1 MSGRKPCHG
10 LQTVLHTVLMAIL
23 LVIVSVPVT
32 VAANPAETDTIR
44 ALISA
49 LEDPEA
55 RERLLDSLRSLPE
68 IESAQTAPET
78 TKEPAT
84 VSLPRQ
90 IAQFTQQVAEGSVTE
105 VRNQVAMAREILG
118 SLRDANWVAFGL
130 ALLDLAI
137 VIAVTVGVF
146 LLLRRFARPL
156 FTALD
161 QWVLGSNRTMVL
173 LRTVPAV
180 LVAALVDLLV
190 VVLAWGAGYG
200 LALFV
205 LGDAGVMD
213 TRHSLFLNAFLLIEV
228 TKAAL
233 RLLFASRYQGLRVL
247 PMAGEEAA
255 YWNAWLSRMVGF
267 IGYGLLLI
275 VPIVNV
281 HVTAAAG
288 RSVGL
293 LVMLVAFSYAVAII
307 LQNRSRVRQR
317 LLNTGER
324 SDLMFVRFALGTLA
338 RMWHWLALLYFAAL
352 AVVSVTRPED
362 ALPFMALATGQTLLA
377 IIAGFFVAAILT
389 QIISRRIHLPEE
401 TRRNFPMLEERLN
414 AYIPTGLK
422 IMRLAILVVV
432 LAVIADAWSLF
443 NLGVWLSSEVGAGL
457 LAKVLSVAVILGLA
471 ALFWLAVASWIE
483 HKLSPDNGRKALGAR
498 ERTLLA
504 IFRNAIAVAL
514 VVLVTMVVLAEIG
527 INIGPLLAGAG
538 VLGLAIGFGAQT
550 LVQDIIT
557 GVFIQMENA
566 MHTGD
571 VVQVAGITGTVE
583 KLTIR
588 SLGLRD
594 LSGTFHVIPF
604 SSVGTV
610 SNFTRDFGYHL
621 GEYGVAYR
629 EDTDEVIVRLR
640 EAFEELRSHP
650 EHSRKIVGELEVHGV
665 TALADSSVNVRVRI
679 KTLPGEQWGIGREYN
694 RLVKRHFDA
703 AGIEIPFP
711 HMTLYFG
718 ADKKG
723 SAPPAHLQ
731 MVHSKAEDPEAPEES
746 ESFGSGFSARANP
759 KYKGDFDEGDN
770 T

>member
-1 MSGRKPCHG
+1 MSGQSRLRLKN
-10 LQTVLHTVLMAIL
+10 VLRPFLACLLLIAI
-23 LVIVSVPVT
+23 
-32 VAANPAETDTIR
+32 AAAAVGHASAAEPDAVE
-44 ALISA
+44 ALISV

-55 RERLLDSLRSLPE
+55 RERLLERLRDLPE
-68 IESAQTAPET
+68 GGSEDPAAAE
-78 TKEPAT
+78 EPAI

-90 IAQFTQQVAEGSVTE
+90 IARLTQEGAEDAVAGI
-105 VRNQVAMAREILG
+105 RNQVEMAREVFG
-118 SLRDANWVAFGL
+118 TLRDANWATLGL
-130 ALLDLAI
+130 SVLDLATL
-137 VIAVTVGVF
+137 IAVTVGIF
-146 LLLRRFARPL
+146 LLLRRLAHPL
-156 FTALD
+156 FGAMD
-161 QWVLGSNRTMVL
+161 RWVLVSTQTMLL

-180 LVAALVDLLV
+180 LIAAAADLLV
-190 VVLAWGAGYG
+190 VVLAWVAGYG

-205 LGDAGVMD
+205 LGDAGVMEI
-213 TRHSLFLNAFLLIEV
+213 RHSLFLNAFLLIELA
-228 TKAAL
+228 KAAL

-275 VPIVNV
+275 VPIVNHNV
-281 HVTAAAG
+281 SDAAG

-307 LQNRSRVRQR
+307 LQNRVRVRQQ
-317 LLNTGER
+317 LLEAGAR
-324 SDLMFVRFALGTLA
+324 SGLMFSRFALTTLG
-338 RMWHWLALLYFAAL
+338 RIWHWLALLYFAAL
-352 AVVSVTRPED
+352 AVVSITRPGD
-362 ALPFMALATGQTLLA
+362 ALPFMAMATGQTLLA
-377 IIAGFFVAAILT
+377 VVAGFFVGALLT
-389 QIISRRIHLPEE
+389 QVISRRIHLPDE

-414 AYIPTGLK
+414 AYIPTSLK
-422 IMRLAILVVV
+422 VMRVAILLVV
-432 LAVIADAWSLF
+432 LAVIADAWAVF
-443 NLGVWLSSEVGAGL
+443 NLGAWLASDVGAGL
-457 LAKVLSVAVILGLA
+457 LGKMLSVAIVLGIA
-471 ALFWLAVASWIE
+471 ALFWLVVASWIE
-483 HKLSPDNGRKALGAR
+483 HKLSVDTSHRMPSAR
-498 ERTLLA
+498 QKTLLT
-504 IFRNAIAVAL
+504 IFRNAIAIAL
-514 VVLVTMVVLAEIG
+514 VVVVTMVVLAEIG

-538 VLGLAIGFGAQT
+538 VLGLAIGFGAQS

-557 GVFIQMENA
+557 GVFIQLENA
-566 MHTGD
+566 INTGD
-571 VVQVAGITGTVE
+571 VVQVAGTTGTVE

-610 SNFTRDFGYHL
+610 SNFTRDFSYHL

-640 EAFEELRSHP
+640 EAFEELRAHP
-650 EHSRKIVGELEVHGV
+650 EHGRKILSELEVHGV

-718 ADKKG
+718 EDKAG

-731 MVHSKAEDPEAPEES
+731 VVHRKAGDREEPEAPDTFE
-746 ESFGSGFSARANP
+746 GDPRARANP
-759 KYKGDFDEGDN
+759 KHKGDFDEGDDS
-770 T
+770 

>member
-1 MSGRKPCHG
+1 MSRRSRQG
-10 LQTVLHTVLMAIL
+10 LKNVFRPLLAWLLLLAIIPAAVGAASATEADTV
-23 LVIVSVPVT
+23 
-32 VAANPAETDTIR
+32 E
-44 ALISA
+44 ALISV

-55 RERLLDSLRSLPE
+55 RERLLERLRGLP
-68 IESAQTAPET
+68 SAGPDEPVAAPEA
-78 TKEPAT
+78 EPSVA
-84 VSLPRQ
+84 SLPRQ
-90 IAQFTQQVAEGSVTE
+90 IAQLTQQAAEGSVAE
-105 VRNQVAMAREILG
+105 IRRQVEMAREVFDT
-118 SLRDANWVAFGL
+118 LRDANWTVFGL
-130 ALLDLAI
+130 AVLDLAI
-137 VIAVTVGVF
+137 LIAVTVGVF
-146 LLLRRFARPL
+146 LVLRRLARPL
-156 FTALD
+156 FAAMD
-161 QWVLGSNRTMVL
+161 RWVLASNQTMLL

-180 LVAALVDLLV
+180 LLAAAVDLLV
-190 VVLAWGAGYG
+190 VVLAWIAGYG

-205 LGDAGVMD
+205 LGDAGMMEI
-213 TRHSLFLNAFLLIEV
+213 RHSLFLNAFLLIEV
-228 TKAAL
+228 AKAVL

-275 VPIVNV
+275 VPVVNYNV
-281 HVTAAAG
+281 STAAG

-307 LQNRSRVRQR
+307 LQNRVRVRQQ
-317 LLNTGER
+317 LLQAGER
-324 SDLMFVRFALGTLA
+324 SGLMFTRFALTTLG
-338 RMWHWLALLYFAAL
+338 RIWHWLALLYFAAL
-352 AVVSVTRPED
+352 AVVSITRPED
-362 ALPFMALATGQTLLA
+362 ALPFMAAATGQTLLA
-377 IIAGFFVAAILT
+377 IIAGFFVGALLT
-389 QIISRRIHLPEE
+389 QVISRRIHLPDE

-414 AYIPTGLK
+414 AYIPTSLK
-422 IMRLAILVVV
+422 VMRVAILLVV
-432 LAVIADAWSLF
+432 LAVIADAWAVF
-443 NLGVWLSSEVGAGL
+443 NLGAWLTSDVGAGL
-457 LAKVLSVAVILGLA
+457 LAKVLSVVIILGIA
-471 ALFWLAVASWIE
+471 ALFWLVVASWIE
-483 HKLSPDNGRKALGAR
+483 HKLSPDTGLGMPSAR
-498 ERTLLA
+498 QKTLLT
-504 IFRNAIAVAL
+504 IFRNAIAIAL

-557 GVFIQMENA
+557 GVFIQLENA
-566 MHTGD
+566 INTGD
-571 VVQVAGITGTVE
+571 VVQVAGTTGTVE
-583 KLTIR
+583 KMTIR

-640 EAFEELRSHP
+640 QAFEELRGHP
-650 EHSRKIVGELEVHGV
+650 EHGPKIVGELEVHGV

-718 ADKKG
+718 EDKKG

-731 MVHSKAEDPEAPEES
+731 VIHRQAEARKEAAEEP
-746 ESFGSGFSARANP
+746 ESFTRDPRARTNP
-759 KYKGDFDEGDN
+759 KHKGDFDEGDDS
-770 T
+770 

>member
-1 MSGRKPCHG
+1 VSGRSRLRPNN
-10 LQTVLHTVLMAIL
+10 VLRPFLACL
-23 LVIVSVPVT
+23 LLLA
-32 VAANPAETDTIR
+32 VAAAAAAIDDVNAAEPDTIE
-44 ALISA
+44 ALISV

-55 RERLLDSLRSLPE
+55 RERLLERLRGLPE
-68 IESAQTAPET
+68 ADPE
-78 TKEPAT
+78 EPAAEEEPAI

-90 IAQFTQQVAEGSVTE
+90 IARLTQQGAEEAVAEIRS
-105 VRNQVAMAREILG
+105 QVEMAREVSG
-118 SLRDANWVAFGL
+118 TLRDANWATFGL
-130 ALLDLAI
+130 AVLDLAI
-137 VIAVTVGVF
+137 LIAVTVGVF
-146 LLLRRFARPL
+146 LVLRRLARPL
-156 FTALD
+156 FAAMD
-161 QWVLGSNRTMVL
+161 RWVLASNHTML

-180 LVAALVDLLV
+180 LLAAAIDLLV
-190 VVLAWGAGYG
+190 VVLAWVTGYG

-205 LGDAGVMD
+205 LGDAAVME

-228 TKAAL
+228 AKAAL

-275 VPIVNV
+275 VPIVNYNV
-281 HVTAAAG
+281 SAAAG

-307 LQNRSRVRQR
+307 LQNRIRVRKQ
-317 LLNTGER
+317 LLEAGER
-324 SDLMFVRFALGTLA
+324 SGLMFSRFALTALG
-338 RMWHWLALLYFAAL
+338 RIWHWLALLYFAAL

-362 ALPFMALATGQTLLA
+362 ALPFMAMATGQSLLA
-377 IIAGFFVAAILT
+377 IIAGFFVGALLT
-389 QIISRRIHLPEE
+389 QVISRRIHLPDE
-401 TRRNFPMLEERLN
+401 TRRSFPMLEERLN
-414 AYIPTGLK
+414 AYIPTSLK
-422 IMRLAILVVV
+422 VMRLAILLVV
-432 LAVIADAWSLF
+432 LAVIADAWAVF
-443 NLGVWLSSEVGAGL
+443 NLGAWLTSDVGAGL
-457 LAKVLSVAVILGLA
+457 LAKVLSVAIILGIA
-471 ALFWLAVASWIE
+471 ALFWLVMASWIE
-483 HKLSPDNGRKALGAR
+483 HKLSPDTGRGMPSAR
-498 ERTLLA
+498 QKTLLT
-504 IFRNAIAVAL
+504 IFRNAIAIAL

-557 GVFIQMENA
+557 GVFIQLENA
-566 MHTGD
+566 INTGD
-571 VVQVAGITGTVE
+571 VVQVAGTTGTVE
-583 KLTIR
+583 KMTIR

-640 EAFEELRSHP
+640 EAFEELRAHP
-650 EHSRKIVGELEVHGV
+650 EHGRKIVGELEVHGV
-665 TALADSSVNVRVRI
+665 TALADSAVNVRVRI

-718 ADKKG
+718 EDKKG

-731 MVHSKAEDPEAPEES
+731 VVHRRAEAPEAAEAPES
-746 ESFGSGFSARANP
+746 VARDPRARANP
-759 KYKGDFDEGDN
+759 KHKGDFDQGDDS
-770 T
+770 